1 MDNGIVEKARSIEVV
16 TDEIKSL
23 VSSAQSVMLGYAVEI
38 GRRLVEAKD
47 LLPHGEWGK
56 WLREKVE
63 FSQSSANNFM
73 KLFEEYGDRQFTLF
87 GAAVSNSQTF
97 GNLSYTKALRLLAV
111 PGEEREEFAEE
122 HDVGNISV
130 RELDRVIKE
139 RDEAVKRAE
148 AAEKEALEAAA
159 AEAKVSDAEE
169 RVAELEELLQKKNDE
184 LCAAAEKAKK
194 AESETAALEA
204 KIGEMKKNPNVPK
217 AVLDRIEK
225 EAKERAAQEAKA
237 NAEKSAE
244 KSRKEIEALAAAK
257 AEAERK
263 LSEAREEAE
272 AMRKKVETA
281 DPDAIRF
288 RTLFDSFQATGHEL
302 KNTVEKI
309 RERNAALADKFSA
322 ALVAVAKQMEE

>member
-111 PGEEREEFAEE
+111 PGEEREEFA
-122 HDVGNISV
+122 
-130 RELDRVIKE
+130 
-139 RDEAVKRAE
+139 
-148 AAEKEALEAAA
+148 
-159 AEAKVSDAEE
+159 
-169 RVAELEELLQKKNDE
+169 
-184 LCAAAEKAKK
+184 
-194 AESETAALEA
+194 
-204 KIGEMKKNPNVPK
+204 
-217 AVLDRIEK
+217 
-225 EAKERAAQEAKA
+225 
-237 NAEKSAE
+237 
-244 KSRKEIEALAAAK
+244 
-257 AEAERK
+257 
-263 LSEAREEAE
+263 
-272 AMRKKVETA
+272 
-281 DPDAIRF
+281 
-288 RTLFDSFQATGHEL
+288 
-302 KNTVEKI
+302 
-309 RERNAALADKFSA
+309 
-322 ALVAVAKQMEE
+322 